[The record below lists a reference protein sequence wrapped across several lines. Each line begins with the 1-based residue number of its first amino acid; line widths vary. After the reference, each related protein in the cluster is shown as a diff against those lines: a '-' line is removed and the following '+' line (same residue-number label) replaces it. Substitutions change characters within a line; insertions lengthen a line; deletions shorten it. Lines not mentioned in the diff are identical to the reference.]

1 MKHLLFFVILIL
13 GSKLSAQTKPINQ
26 GVYYFENTNSSLK
39 RTDAVFYGISAVR
52 SKENTN
58 QPFFKLTSFS
68 RGGEKLEEYKGYG
81 LGNLTNNGASILLS
95 TGEKFEFT
103 GKIKM
108 EAELTVG
115 PL

>member
-1 MKHLLFFVILIL
+1 MKHLLFFVLLIFS
-13 GSKLSAQTKPINQ
+13 SKLSAQTKPINQ
-26 GVYYFENTNSSLK
+26 GVYYFENTTSLLK
-39 RTDAVFYGISAVR
+39 RTDAVFYGISVVR
-52 SKENTN
+52 SKDNTN
-58 QPFFKLTSFS
+58 QPYFKLTSFS
-68 RGGEKLEEYKGYG
+68 RGGEKIEEYKGYG